1 MAKLTIIGIGVRP
14 LDTRARQAAVSAQVI
29 VGPRRLCDVFAGYAE
44 WPEARGRI
52 RQIATPD
59 ETIDFIRESFARGKE
74 RIVLLASGDPLFFGI
89 GRRAVLEFGGD
100 SVEIIPDVSSVQLAF
115 SRIKE
120 PWDDALLISL
130 HGSSDAGRRR
140 KLRYELP
147 DLPGLLAAHHTIA
160 VLTDRAHNPAAIAAA
175 VRDGCASRPFLLLS
189 VCERL
194 GYDDEGITEGSPD
207 EIAAM
212 SFSDPNVVIIRDT
225 ADPPRVDVEAT
236 HPRFGLREEEMAH
249 SGGLITKDEVRAVTL
264 HSLRLPEKGVLWDIG
279 AGSGAV
285 SIEAARLCPGL
296 QVFAVERDEGQ
307 RGLISRNRALFG
319 LLSLTVVGGEAP
331 RALASLPCPDRV
343 FIGGGGGKLC
353 EIIDTVQRR
362 MEGGIVVINAATL
375 ETLHDAC
382 RELEKA
388 GYALRISEVS
398 VARAKPVG
406 EKRHLAAQ
414 NPVFVITGEKR

>member
-1 MAKLTIIGIGVRP
+1 MATLTIIGIGGRP
-14 LDTRARQAAVSAQVI
+14 LDARARQAVMSAQVI

-44 WPEARGRI
+44 WQEARGKI
-52 RQIATPD
+52 RQIDTPD
-59 ETIDFIRESFARGKE
+59 ETIDFIRQSFGRDTE

-89 GRRAVLEFGGD
+89 GRRAVMEFGPD
-100 SVEIIPDVSSVQLAF
+100 VVEIIPDVSSVQLAF
-115 SRIKE
+115 SRIKA
-120 PWDDALLISL
+120 PWDEALLISL
-130 HGSSDAGRRR
+130 HGSEDAGRRR
-140 KLRYELP
+140 KLRYTLA
-147 DLPGLLAAHHTIA
+147 DLPGLLAAHRTIA
-160 VLTDRAHNPAAIAAA
+160 VLTDGAHNPAAIASA
-175 VRDGCASRPFLLLS
+175 VADARVSRPSLLLS

-194 GYDDEGITEGSPD
+194 GYDDERVTEGRPD

-212 SFSDPNVVIIRDT
+212 SFRDPNVVIIRDAAGSAPVGAET
-225 ADPPRVDVEAT
+225 P

-249 SGGLITKDEVRAVTL
+249 SGGLITKDEVRAVAL
-264 HSLRLPEKGVLWDIG
+264 HNLRLPEKGVLWDIG

-296 QVFAVERDEGQ
+296 RVFAVERDEGQ
-307 RGLISRNRALFG
+307 RGLISQNRAAFG
-319 LLSLTVVGGEAP
+319 LSALTIVGGEAP
-331 RALASLPCPDRV
+331 DALSSLPAPDRV
-343 FIGGGGGKLC
+343 FIGGSGGRAG
-353 EIIDTVQRR
+353 EIIDAVQRR

-388 GYALRISEVS
+388 GYAVRISEVS

-406 EKRHLAAQ
+406 DKRHMAAL